1 MSEKTHVKYTVS
13 SYAVIKKPWIS
24 VAKTK
29 GRKNGKFDSHP
40 GLVFVLAQFKSS
52 LFSCKLNWKGAR
64 LIPLQMRK
72 RIHIPSTV
80 QPRFFYFAFKILNA
94 DKILLPGS
102 SASFLLHLLLANI
115 FVLIPL
121 FNWRIPR
128 PTNPS
133 SVRRTYWVWRYECDG
148 NNFHS
153 YLSRDVK
160 VIGSYK
166 LISLLNRMDVF
177 LAEIKKPPAPVGKLN
192 QFQVCVCSKY
202 SLFGGEGWEG
212 GLFDSK
218 PSIAQLTPTRSC

>member
-1 MSEKTHVKYTVS
+1 
-13 SYAVIKKPWIS
+13 
-24 VAKTK
+24 
-29 GRKNGKFDSHP
+29 
-40 GLVFVLAQFKSS
+40 
-52 LFSCKLNWKGAR
+52 
-64 LIPLQMRK
+64 MRK
-72 RIHIPSTV
+72 RIHIRSTV

-102 SASFLLHLLLANI
+102 SASFLLHLVLANI

-128 PTNPS
+128 PNNPS

-148 NNFHS
+148 NYFHG

-160 VIGSYK
+160 VIRSYK

-202 SLFGGEGWEG
+202 FLFGGEREG
-212 GLFDSK
+212 GLFDGK
-218 PSIAQLTPTRSC
+218 PSITQLTPTLTLL